1 MGVVCASWMVGGNG
15 GVIVDAV
22 SFSFMPGLTTPQH
35 NAATCEAELEVA
47 RVSIV
52 VCLFVCLFILYSLL
66 LEYVG

>member
-22 SFSFMPGLTTPQH
+22 PFSFMPGLTTPQH

-47 RVSIV
+47 RVSIS
-52 VCLFVCLFILYSLL
+52 CI
-66 LEYVG
+66 